1 MESLILMVIF
11 VIGIFVLLFLFRR
24 PPKKTKVKRS
34 FGIMSETNKGEI
46 VRSKAEKQVADYLH
60 DKEIEYIYEKTIEV
74 GRQKHKIKY
83 DFYLPHDDTY
93 VEYWGLEKAEKEIS
107 EKYTARK
114 EEKIHLYNKYNLK
127 LVSLYPEDLSDIDTI
142 FPLKLSE
149 ADRRHRSL
157 WRRFMEWLKFALFLD
172 DGAIHITDTNSDITD
187 LKKENIIFCIK
198 CGNQI
203 SSSDPFCTE
212 CGTQNE

>member
-1 MESLILMVIF
+1 MESLIFIVILL
-11 VIGIFVLLFLFRR
+11 IAILVLLLIFRR
-24 PPKKTKVKRS
+24 PPKKPKVKRS
-34 FGIMSETNKGEI
+34 FGIMSETNRGEI

-60 DKEIEYIYEKTIEV
+60 DKEIEYIYEQTIEV

-127 LVSLYPEDLSDIDTI
+127 LVSLYPEDLSNLDTI
-142 FPLKLSE
+142 FPSKLSE
-149 ADRRHRSL
+149 AERKHRSL
-157 WRRFMEWLKFALFLD
+157 WRRFMEWFKFALFM
-172 DGAIHITDTNSDITD
+172 DGGAKHVSNSISDPNESISS
-187 LKKENIIFCIK
+187 NIFCIK
-198 CGNQI
+198 CGHQI
-203 SSSDPFCTE
+203 FASDPFCTE
-212 CGTQNE
+212 CGTQNEV